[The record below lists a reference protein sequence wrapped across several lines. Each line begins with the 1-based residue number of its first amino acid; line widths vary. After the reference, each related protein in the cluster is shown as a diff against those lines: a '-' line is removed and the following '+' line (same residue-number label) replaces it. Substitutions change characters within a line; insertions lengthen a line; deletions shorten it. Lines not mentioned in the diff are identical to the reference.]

1 LCSHRK
7 WIFDFLQVS
16 PIKFKYQGGGVGGCW
31 LLVACCWLLV
41 AGCLLLVGGCWLVVA
56 GCWLPGSA
64 AWSERIGYLV
74 DWLISPYVCNWLV
87 HKFQPTNI

>member
-31 LLVACCWLLV
+31 LLVA
-41 AGCLLLVGGCWLVVA
+41 GYLLLVGGCLLLVA
-56 GCWLPGSA
+56 CCWLPGSA
-64 AWSERIGYLV
+64 AWTERIGYLV
-74 DWLISPYVCNWLV
+74 DWLISVC
-87 HKFQPTNI
+87 P